1 MRSSARN
8 RDLQMKKVANS
19 ILNAIGLDI
28 RRKVVPK
35 ELSDAEKDLIKF
47 VHENKLTMVPDD
59 RLYATLMAC
68 KYVVERGVDGDF
80 VECGVW
86 RGGNAILA
94 AGVFKQQGS
103 KKRTYLFDTFAGM
116 TEPTS
121 VDISFKGKAAK
132 EKYDINKK
140 YDHNDWAFASLEEV
154 RSNFEKAKLLDD
166 NISFVKGDVLKT
178 LQDSRRRG
186 G

>member
-1 MRSSARN
+1 
-8 RDLQMKKVANS
+8 MKKVVKS
-19 ILNAIGLDI
+19 IFNAIGLDI

-47 VHENKLTMVPDD
+47 VHENKLTMVSDD

-103 KKRTYLFDTFAGM
+103 KKSELTYLI
-116 TEPTS
+116 P
-121 VDISFKGKAAK
+121 
-132 EKYDINKK
+132 
-140 YDHNDWAFASLEEV
+140 
-154 RSNFEKAKLLDD
+154 LL
-166 NISFVKGDVLKT
+166 V
-178 LQDSRRRG
+178 
-186 G
+186 